1 MQIGLKKNGYSQLGE
16 QFFCFAKLRM
26 FMLISLFVIGNLLP
40 AVGAVAAGQ
49 TVLTV
54 EICSQAGTYL
64 LEIEQTDGHSDSSP
78 SRSGHCP
85 LCYVPQSN
93 LNAML
98 PNALAVQLPFEVK
111 LNILR
116 TIPAD
121 LCTPDV
127 AHRPRS
133 RAPPIHYCHPFS
145 RACAPRL
152 ASREIPTVAVRPWR
166 ISWL

>member
-26 FMLISLFVIGNLLP
+26 FVLIGLFVIGNLLP
-40 AVGAVAAGQ
+40 AMGAVAAGN

-64 LEIEQTDGHSDSSP
+64 LEVEQADGQSDSSP
-78 SRSGHCP
+78 SKSGHCP

-98 PNALAVQLPFEVK
+98 PNALAVQLPFEAN
-111 LNILR
+111 LSTLR
-116 TIPAD
+116 QIPAD
-121 LCTPDV
+121 LCTSDV

-133 RAPPIHYCHPFS
+133 RAPPINYCHPFS
-145 RACAPRL
+145 RARAPRL
-152 ASREIPTVAVRPWR
+152 ASREVPMVAVRPWR
-166 ISWL
+166 VSWL

>member
-1 MQIGLKKNGYSQLGE
+1 MQIGLKKNGHSQLGE

-26 FMLISLFVIGNLLP
+26 FMLIGLFVIGNLLP
-40 AVGAVAAGQ
+40 AVGAVAAGT
-49 TVLTV
+49 TVMTV

-64 LEIEQTDGHSDSSP
+64 LEIEQTDGQSDSSP

-93 LNAML
+93 LSAML
-98 PNALAVQLPFEVK
+98 PNGLAVQLPFEAT
-111 LNILR
+111 LTTNWQ
-116 TIPAD
+116 IPAD
-121 LCTPDV
+121 LCLQDV

-133 RAPPIHYCHPFS
+133 RAPPINYCHPFS
-145 RACAPRL
+145 RTCASRF
-152 ASREIPTVAVRPWR
+152 ASREVPMVAVRPWR